1 MAGFAITAKQEKPNR
16 FDPAKLLPAILCAAF
31 CAILCGMAGE
41 KPYISALMSLLAL
54 YPLLCG
60 RGKRFN
66 AISAAMFAVSAV
78 FVLTQL
84 QGVEA
89 VLNSVFSASEKV
101 QAYEYDYFAVE
112 HPNKQLAIAALSMLF
127 AVCIGF
133 GSYRVPRF
141 TAWEVLVGAFLLT
154 AYFGIAADVMW
165 TLLLIASAALMLLKK
180 KTVFAMVTVIVSIAV
195 IAAATLALVPE
206 SIKQTQTLNETL
218 RDRMAFH
225 TVSHMETPEETPEP
239 TPEPTPTPQVSE
251 KTKYLNINKNGW
263 TKTHTLICIIMT
275 TALVLFIPS
284 VINDRYKKRLEK
296 NRTGLKSKN
305 NAKAVKAGFLYALKW
320 LEICGYRQENL
331 PFEKTAEQL
340 SEELRPDFCLAA
352 EIFREA
358 VYSDH
363 KIDDEKRALVHGFA
377 DECRAAA
384 LADKKPLQK
393 LRIKYKYAL

>member
-1 MAGFAITAKQEKPNR
+1 MAGFAIAVKQEKPNR

-41 KPYISALMSLLAL
+41 KAYISAAMSLLAL
-54 YPLLCG
+54 YPLLCS
-60 RGKRFN
+60 REKQFYT
-66 AISAAMFAVSAV
+66 ISAAIFAVSAV
-78 FVLTQL
+78 LVLTQL
-84 QGVEA
+84 QGFEA
-89 VLNSVFSASEKV
+89 LLNSIFSAGEKA

-127 AVCIGF
+127 AGCIGF
-133 GSYRVPRF
+133 GSSRALRF
-141 TAWEVLVGAFLLT
+141 TAWAALVSAFLLT
-154 AYFGIAADVMW
+154 AYFGIAVSALW
-165 TLLLIASAALMLLKK
+165 TLLLVASAALMLLKK
-180 KTVFAMVTVIVSIAV
+180 KTVFSVGMVVLSIVIITAVAFAFVSQNAI
-195 IAAATLALVPE
+195 
-206 SIKQTQTLNETL
+206 QTQALNETL
-218 RDRMAFH
+218 RDRMAFN

-239 TPEPTPTPQVSE
+239 TPEPTPTPQMSE

-263 TKTHTLICIIMT
+263 TKTHTLICIIIA

-296 NRTGLKSKN
+296 NRAGLKSRN

-320 LEICGYRQENL
+320 LEICGYRQENM

-358 VYSDH
+358 VFSDH

-377 DECRAAA
+377 DKCRAAA